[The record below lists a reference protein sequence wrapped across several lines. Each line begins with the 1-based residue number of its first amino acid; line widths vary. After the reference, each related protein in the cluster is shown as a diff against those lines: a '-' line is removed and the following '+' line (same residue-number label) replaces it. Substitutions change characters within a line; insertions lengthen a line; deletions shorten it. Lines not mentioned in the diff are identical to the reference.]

1 MRKIEVS
8 TNKEFKKFV
17 HHLPAKDR
25 QELVAKFQ
33 LVQLVGRE
41 IAVQMDWI
49 KKNDRNH
56 DEIHIK
62 LLGQEV
68 ILMEKDDSLMV
79 AIDDMLTDDLN
90 NSDFEKGVKTE
101 KNKLISA
108 VVVRQERLAYGWTQA
123 ELATKA
129 GVPQATIAR
138 VEGGHNT
145 SLDTLSKIA
154 NAFGKSLQITFA

>member
-1 MRKIEVS
+1 
-8 TNKEFKKFV
+8 
-17 HHLPAKDR
+17 
-25 QELVAKFQ
+25 
-33 LVQLVGRE
+33 
-41 IAVQMDWI
+41 
-49 KKNDRNH
+49 
-56 DEIHIK
+56 
-62 LLGQEV
+62 
-68 ILMEKDDSLMV
+68 MEKDDSLMV